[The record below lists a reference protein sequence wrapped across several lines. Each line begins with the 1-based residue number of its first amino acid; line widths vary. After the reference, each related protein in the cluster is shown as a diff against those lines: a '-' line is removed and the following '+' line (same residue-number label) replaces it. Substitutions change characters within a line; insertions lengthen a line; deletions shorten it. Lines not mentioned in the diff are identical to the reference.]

1 MKTVAPLTG
10 SSIERK
16 GSFKEV
22 CPIDLSYNDV
32 KRGKPI
38 HIFSH
43 RSMQVVGEPI
53 NFIKTSFALSLR
65 TWH

>member
-10 SSIERK
+10 ISIERK
-16 GSFKEV
+16 SSFKEV

-38 HIFSH
+38 HIFFH

-53 NFIKTSFALSLR
+53 NFIKTSFALPLR